1 MDTPSKTIRVTI
13 FGDEYPLRAEGDADT
28 EYMTR
33 VADHVDRAMRKI
45 ADRSPSM
52 PAAKVAIL
60 AALNITDEML
70 SSQRDTERKTLGLQ
84 TRAQMLREKLEASLA
99 SSDSATASPDSDRKS
114 RLSLTAN

>member
-1 MDTPSKTIRVTI
+1 VDTPSKTIRVSI
-13 FGDEYPLRAEGDADT
+13 FGEEYPLRAEGEADT

-60 AALNITDEML
+60 AALNITDEMF
-70 SSQRDTERKTLGLQ
+70 SSLRDTERKTVGLQ
-84 TRAQMLREKLEASLA
+84 ARAQMLREKLEARLA
-99 SSDSATASPDSDRKS
+99 NSGTPTATSDSPT

>member
-1 MDTPSKTIRVTI
+1 MDTPSKTIRVNI

-45 ADRSPSM
+45 ADRSPSL

-60 AALNITDEML
+60 AALNITDEMF
-70 SSQRDTERKTLGLQ
+70 SSLREHDRKNGWLQ
-84 TRAQMLREKLEASLA
+84 ARAQLLREKLEARLGGPGTHSA
-99 SSDSATASPDSDRKS
+99 PSDSETS
-114 RLSLTAN
+114 RLSLSAN

>member
-13 FGDEYPLRAEGDADT
+13 FGDEYPLRAEGEADT

-33 VADHVDRAMRKI
+33 VAEHVDRAMRTI

-60 AALNITDEML
+60 AALNITDEMM
-70 SSQRDTERKTLGLQ
+70 STQRETERKNIGLEE
-84 TRAQMLREKLEASLA
+84 RAQVLRGKLEARLA
-99 SSDSATASPDSDRKS
+99 KSGKHTASPDSEPS
-114 RLSLTAN
+114 RLSRSAN

>member
-1 MDTPSKTIRVTI
+1 VDTPSKTIRVNI

-45 ADRSPSM
+45 ADRSPSL

-60 AALNITDEML
+60 AALNITDEMF
-70 SSQRDTERKTLGLQ
+70 SSLRDTERKTSGLQ
-84 TRAQMLREKLEASLA
+84 ARAQILREKLESRLA
-99 SSDSATASPDSDRKS
+99 PSGTRPSPSDSGTS

>member
-1 MDTPSKTIRVTI
+1 VDTPSKTIRVSI

-45 ADRSPSM
+45 ADRSPSL

-60 AALNITDEML
+60 AALNITDEMF
-70 SSQRDTERKTLGLQ
+70 SSLRESDRKSGGLQ
-84 TRAQMLREKLEASLA
+84 ARAQVLREKLEARLA
-99 SSDSATASPDSDRKS
+99 AGSGTHTAPTDSPS
-114 RLSLTAN
+114 RLSLSAN

>member
-1 MDTPSKTIRVTI
+1 MDTPSKTIRVSI
-13 FGDEYPLRAEGDADT
+13 FGEEYPLRAEGEADT

-52 PAAKVAIL
+52 PTNKVAIL
-60 AALNITDEML
+60 AALNITDEMF
-70 SSQRDTERKTLGLQ
+70 SSQRETERKSIALQ
-84 TRAQMLREKLEASLA
+84 TRAHMLREKLEARLA
-99 SSDSATASPDSDRKS
+99 GSGTPTAPPDSPS

>member
-1 MDTPSKTIRVTI
+1 VDTPSRTIRVSI

-60 AALNITDEML
+60 AALNITDEMF
-70 SSQRDTERKTLGLQ
+70 SSSRETERKTGGLQ
-84 TRAQMLREKLEASLA
+84 ARAQALREKLEARRAAPGAHPSA
-99 SSDSATASPDSDRKS
+99 SDSGTS

>member
-13 FGDEYPLRAEGDADT
+13 FGDEYPLRAEGEADT

-33 VADHVDRAMRKI
+33 VAEHVDRAMRKI

-60 AALNITDEML
+60 AALNITDEMMAF
-70 SSQRDTERKTLGLQ
+70 QRDSDRKNVGLE
-84 TRAQMLREKLEASLA
+84 TRAQALRERLEARLA
-99 SSDSATASPDSDRKS
+99 KSGKISASPDSGPS
-114 RLSLTAN
+114 RLSLSAN